1 MKHKTI
7 RTIAIMTFGIA
18 SIVSCRKDTEVIQT
32 ENSPNFFSDISMVT
46 GPGSEGLMEFAP
58 QTPNPYTLSNMQA
71 ALDSLSSRNELQC
84 DISKFQIRVTHKYIK
99 FKPDDSVQY
108 ERLLDDTSLILFDY
122 PLDRKIT
129 KGGTYY
135 RDPSLPE
142 GKPNFQWC
150 CVKANKELPAGVP
163 FDLIADLYL
172 PEEDPN
178 LFQYYNTEFDHC
190 ITLLIDEALKR
201 TGNYDTSNYYGGM
214 TSGGDLV
221 SLKLPSKW
229 TPAGNIRRTDNRL
242 NSNIGLEGAKVRAH
256 RWFETRECLTDVNG
270 NFNMGWQFRYPV
282 DYSIKWERQDFDI
295 RSGTFG
301 QAYFNGPHQRGDWN
315 LVINSGKSRH
325 YAHIFRAG
333 IDYFYKCPSQFSLTP
348 PPANTFWNPRLH
360 IAAHDKD
367 KTSHNATTHP
377 FSRPL
382 SVFPIMDFYNPNR
395 RSDFIYGTAIHEIA
409 HYAHWGYNKN
419 GFNTGEDRVAES
431 FAEGIEWVFCTWRY
445 ESYGDANDAAM
456 TTGGTD
462 SYQERVRAGTR
473 FNNNSAFF
481 STYTPLVVDLMDEE
495 NQRNTRGHNGST
507 DWPID
512 RVSGYSINQIETSF
526 KKSKTWTEWR
536 TNLFN
541 DHSNSTENNLQEL
554 FDNW

>member
-190 ITLLIDEALKR
+190 MVHGR
-201 TGNYDTSNYYGGM
+201 FFQTS
-214 TSGGDLV
+214 
-221 SLKLPSKW
+221 
-229 TPAGNIRRTDNRL
+229 
-242 NSNIGLEGAKVRAH
+242 
-256 RWFETRECLTDVNG
+256 
-270 NFNMGWQFRYPV
+270 
-282 DYSIKWERQDFDI
+282 
-295 RSGTFG
+295 
-301 QAYFNGPHQRGDWN
+301 
-315 LVINSGKSRH
+315 
-325 YAHIFRAG
+325 
-333 IDYFYKCPSQFSLTP
+333 
-348 PPANTFWNPRLH
+348 
-360 IAAHDKD
+360 
-367 KTSHNATTHP
+367 
-377 FSRPL
+377 
-382 SVFPIMDFYNPNR
+382 
-395 RSDFIYGTAIHEIA
+395 
-409 HYAHWGYNKN
+409 
-419 GFNTGEDRVAES
+419 
-431 FAEGIEWVFCTWRY
+431 
-445 ESYGDANDAAM
+445 
-456 TTGGTD
+456 
-462 SYQERVRAGTR
+462 
-473 FNNNSAFF
+473 
-481 STYTPLVVDLMDEE
+481 
-495 NQRNTRGHNGST
+495 
-507 DWPID
+507 
-512 RVSGYSINQIETSF
+512 
-526 KKSKTWTEWR
+526 
-536 TNLFN
+536 
-541 DHSNSTENNLQEL
+541 
-554 FDNW
+554 